1 MTMILKL
8 KSFFFSYDSSSFMDW
23 NQPPKFNVESLVYN
37 DPGYTKDMHANQQ
50 IDFYLNSETIQ
61 EKGNKLDVVSKVIP
75 YEANNRECASHVLED
90 YSRINMV
97 KVDIL
102 RIQIKVVNKMSK
114 SSHS

>member
-1 MTMILKL
+1 
-8 KSFFFSYDSSSFMDW
+8 
-23 NQPPKFNVESLVYN
+23 
-37 DPGYTKDMHANQQ
+37 
-50 IDFYLNSETIQ
+50 
-61 EKGNKLDVVSKVIP
+61 VVSKVIP